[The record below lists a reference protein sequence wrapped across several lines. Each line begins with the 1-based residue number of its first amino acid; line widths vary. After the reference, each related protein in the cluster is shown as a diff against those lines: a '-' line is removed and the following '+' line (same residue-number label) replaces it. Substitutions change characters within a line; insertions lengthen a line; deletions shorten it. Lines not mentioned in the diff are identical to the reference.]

1 MNVSYAGELISRVG
15 ILNPETVLKLLWPLV
30 EILPIEGVI
39 YIVVFAEGHV
49 ETFIPGRG
57 LPAGGHIA
65 TLVPILP
72 PPLRL

>member
-1 MNVSYAGELISRVG
+1 MNVSYAGELIRRVG
-15 ILNPETVLKLLWPLV
+15 ILNSETVLKLLWPLV

-39 YIVVFAEGHV
+39 YIIVFAEGHV
-49 ETFIPGRG
+49 ETFIPGGG
-57 LPAGGHIA
+57 LPACIA